1 MLILTK
7 SIFAMMIGFIL
18 STLLG
23 LIFIPFIK
31 RIRASQRIS
40 IYMGDLHQK
49 KAGTPT
55 MGGFIFVLATL
66 ITIIFL
72 LIMGKITM
80 TDNLLI
86 VLVVFAGYSL
96 LGFIDDYLSIKRK
109 DNEGLTTMQKL
120 FGQFIIAL
128 AFFFIYMKSG
138 AEPLLWIHTLG
149 LKVNLG
155 WLYGVFILLLLVGMS
170 NAVNITDG
178 LDGLAGGL
186 SAISFL
192 AFGLITWGAGWVS
205 GHDSIAIF
213 CFILVG
219 ALLGFLI
226 YNTHPAKIFMGDTGS
241 LTLGGTLATIAILA
255 NYEVTLFIVGGVF
268 IIETISVVIQFIS
281 VVLTGQKIFLMSP
294 LHHHFEKLGWD
305 ERDIVKLFWVVGLL
319 FAMAS
324 LTFGVWI

>member
-7 SIFAMMIGFIL
+7 SVFAMMIGFIL
-18 STLLG
+18 SSVLG
-23 LIFIPFIK
+23 LILIPFI
-31 RIRASQRIS
+31 RNLRASQRIS
-40 IYMGDLHQK
+40 IYVGESHHK
-49 KAGTPT
+49 KEGTPT

-72 LIMGKITM
+72 LITNKIVM
-80 TDNLLI
+80 TGNLLI
-86 VLVVFAGYSL
+86 VLVVFVGYSL
-96 LGFIDDYLSIKRK
+96 LGFLDDYLSIKRK

-128 AFFFIYMKSG
+128 LFFFIYMKSG
-138 AEPLLWIHTLG
+138 AEPLLWVHTLG

-186 SAISFL
+186 TAISFL
-192 AFGLITWGAGWVS
+192 AFGLIAWGAGWVS

-213 CFILVG
+213 CFVLVG
-219 ALLGFLI
+219 ALLGFLV
-226 YNTHPAKIFMGDTGS
+226 YNTYPAKIFMGDTGS
-241 LTLGGTLATIAILA
+241 LTLGGTLAAIAILA
-255 NYEVTLFIVGGVF
+255 HYEVTLFVVGGVF
-268 IIETISVVIQFIS
+268 IIETLSVIIQYAS
-281 VVLTGQKIFLMSP
+281 VKLTGKKVFLMSP
-294 LHHHFEKLGWD
+294 LHHHFEKLGWE
-305 ERDIVKLFWVVGLL
+305 ERDIVKLFWIMGLL